1 MKDFNMYYILLNLA
15 VDKDS
20 FPGGSDD
27 KESESE
33 SLSSVVSDALQP
45 HGLYSPWNSLG
56 QNTGV
61 GSLSFLQGV
70 FPIQGSN
77 PGLPHCRQILYH
89 LIHKGSP
96 RILEWISYPFSR
108 GSFWPR
114 TRTRVSCIT
123 ERFFTNWVI
132 RKAQMVKNLPA
143 IQAIWVWSLGW
154 EDRLW

>member
-1 MKDFNMYYILLNLA
+1 MYYILLNLA

-61 GSLSFLQGV
+61 GSLSFLQGI
-70 FPIQGSN
+70 FPSQESN

-96 RILEWISYPFSR
+96 RILEWVSNPFSR